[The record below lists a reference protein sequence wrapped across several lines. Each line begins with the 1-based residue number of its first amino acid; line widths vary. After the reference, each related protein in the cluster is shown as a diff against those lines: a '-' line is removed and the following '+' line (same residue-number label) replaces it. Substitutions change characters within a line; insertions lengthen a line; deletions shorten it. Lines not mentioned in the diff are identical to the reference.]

1 MLLFFSKEATTLTG
15 GSSKQN
21 SSPMT
26 DYSRYN
32 CYGGES
38 REGNIKSKSS

>member
-21 SSPMT
+21 SSSMT

-38 REGNIKSKSS
+38 SEGNIKSKSS